1 MSISDHENWIANFD
15 CIRYQNFSL
24 KTKFILGF
32 FFIIIYLYLL
42 HYVGLHNTHIIHI
55 LNYTRNII
63 QTMNTKH

>member
-32 FFIIIYLYLL
+32 FIIIIYLY
-42 HYVGLHNTHIIHI
+42 
-55 LNYTRNII
+55 
-63 QTMNTKH
+63 